1 MDFELQVGWWDM
13 QSNFSCNRVQSAVV
27 HHEFVQVV
35 NSLTQ
40 LSDLNSVVLVVIE
53 DTSSERSSE
62 LNIN

>member
-1 MDFELQVGWWDM
+1 MNFKLEVGWWDM
-13 QSNFSCNRVQSAVV
+13 QSNSSCNRVQSVV
-27 HHEFVQVV
+27 VHEFVQVV

-40 LSDLNSVVLVVIE
+40 LSELNSIVLVITE

>member
-1 MDFELQVGWWDM
+1 MVHEL
-13 QSNFSCNRVQSAVV
+13 
-27 HHEFVQVV
+27 VQVV

-40 LSDLNSVVLVVIE
+40 LSELKSVVLVVTE